1 MSTIVTF
8 ALEDLSP
15 ETAARIINDLATQSQ
30 HQKNNLGIMEVQASM
45 MEVELETKDELLKMA
60 TDYTENAEKIKAKQQ
75 MEIEHLTSQI
85 NMRKKLFDEDGIE
98 LNRRQQRINLL
109 EQKLKMFQDQ
119 LTVMVRIVI
128 YNPDRKIDTIKM
140 VRQFTGLGLSEAKR
154 FVEGESI
161 VIPEAMFNKFREAL
175 MTLEAQIRIVD
186 ETPPTPAMSAAA

>member
-8 ALEDLSP
+8 ALEDLMP

-45 MEVELETKDELLKMA
+45 MEVELEAKEELLKMA
-60 TDYTENAEKIKAKQQ
+60 VDYTEKSEKIKAKQQ
-75 MEIEHLTSQI
+75 AEIESLQHRVKVRDQMY
-85 NMRKKLFDEDGIE
+85 NEDGIE

-119 LTVMVRIVI
+119 PTVMVRIVI

-140 VRQFTGLGLSEAKR
+140 VRQFTGLGPSDAKR
-154 FVEGESI
+154 FVEGDSI

-186 ETPPTPAMSAAA
+186 ETPPTPVVVAAA

>member
-8 ALEDLSP
+8 ALEDLMP

-45 MEVELETKDELLKMA
+45 MEVELEAKEELLKMA
-60 TDYTENAEKIKAKQQ
+60 VDYTQNAEKIKAKQQ
-75 MEIEHLTSQI
+75 KEIESLQHRVK
-85 NMRKKLFDEDGIE
+85 MRDQMYNEDGIE

-119 LTVMVRIVI
+119 PTVMVRIVI
-128 YNPDRKIDTIKM
+128 YNPDRKNDTIKM
-140 VRQFTGLGLSEAKR
+140 VRQFTGLGLGDAKR
-154 FVEGESI
+154 FVEGDSI

-186 ETPPTPAMSAAA
+186 ETPPTPVVVAAA